1 MQRTA
6 RAFCALCLL
15 ALTLC
20 LACGPVLAADKG
32 KAKGDQV
39 PTRIT
44 SEKVRYEQ
52 GDRVVI
58 FEGQV
63 FVQRPDM
70 TIRSR
75 KLTVHMAKGSA
86 AKAAPGQPA
95 GPGEVERIVAE
106 GDVQLEREGRQGTC
120 ATATYHVQT
129 GVLVMEGE
137 PRLTDGDNHIT
148 GRIIRLYLKDNRSE
162 VEGGPGKQVEAIF
175 MTPPEAQ

>member
-1 MQRTA
+1 MKRLA
-6 RAFCALCLL
+6 RALCALCLL
-15 ALTLC
+15 ALAL
-20 LACGPVLAADKG
+20 GPGAAPAAE
-32 KAKGDQV
+32 KAKGEQV
-39 PTRIT
+39 PTKIT

-52 GDRVVI
+52 AGRVVI

-75 KLTVHMAKGSA
+75 KLTVHLAEGA
-86 AKAAPGQPA
+86 ARKAAEPGQPA

-106 GDVQLEREGRQGTC
+106 GDVHLEREGRLGTC

-129 GVLVMEGE
+129 GLLVMEGE
-137 PRLTDGDNHIT
+137 PKITDGDNQIT

-162 VEGGPGKQVEAIF
+162 VEGGPQRQVEAIF
-175 MTPPEAQ
+175 MTPPEEE